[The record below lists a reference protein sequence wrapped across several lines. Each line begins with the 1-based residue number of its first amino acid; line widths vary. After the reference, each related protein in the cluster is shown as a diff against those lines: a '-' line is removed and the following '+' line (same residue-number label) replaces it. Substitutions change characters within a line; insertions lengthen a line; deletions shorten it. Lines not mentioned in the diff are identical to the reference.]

1 MGEDIAGGEATGLGL
16 MEVGIDAPDTICAGI
31 KSLKFLAFSF
41 ALFDFV
47 LSSGIAMILLHQ
59 L

>member
-31 KSLKFLAFSF
+31 ESFRFLAFSF
-41 ALFDFV
+41 ALFERRIDV
-47 LSSGIAMILLHQ
+47 N
-59 L
+59 